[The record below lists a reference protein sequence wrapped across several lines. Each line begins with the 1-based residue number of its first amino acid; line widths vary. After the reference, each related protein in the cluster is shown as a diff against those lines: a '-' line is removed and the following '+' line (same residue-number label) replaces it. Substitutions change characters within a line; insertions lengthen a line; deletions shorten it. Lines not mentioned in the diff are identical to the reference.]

1 MLDQS
6 LPDTELAK
14 IIGSK
19 YDMLDEMGINQH
31 HDAVTGTAKQ
41 AVADD
46 YAWRL
51 FRAMKANSE
60 EYGQLLAD
68 KVKMEMGHESLS
80 KNWEQCLRT
89 NSTYRDCPIAKYATK
104 EGYSMAAIV
113 QNPSSLDLTSAKVA
127 VPHAAF
133 SAKVFDKEAGEFK
146 EVQASVLCDKD
157 YDLDG

>member
-1 MLDQS
+1 
-6 LPDTELAK
+6 
-14 IIGSK
+14 
-19 YDMLDEMGINQH
+19 
-31 HDAVTGTAKQ
+31 
-41 AVADD
+41 
-46 YAWRL
+46 
-51 FRAMKANSE
+51 MKANSE
-60 EYGQLLAD
+60 EYSQLLAD

-80 KNWEQCLRT
+80 NNWEQCLRT
-89 NSTYRDCPIAKYATK
+89 NSTYRDCPITKYATK